1 MNTGTDRRA
10 KAALGESALTKDAVV
25 EIVGKQGAVQQPNFD
40 IIGFLKSNM
49 LFVVFVTLVI
59 VGTSTSE
66 YFLTPLNIA
75 NLLRSMAVPGILAL
89 GMTFVLLVARIDLS
103 VAALMIFAPVV
114 GVSIIDFTGDIMG
127 FRVLVRGNSYAGS
140 ATALIAIA
148 LIAGP
153 IIGLLNGIGVVYG
166 RITSFIMTLAMM
178 QALRG
183 LNYVLTN
190 GHAYYLQVPG
200 FTWIGKLQFF
210 SVPFSF
216 FIYILVTIMAML
228 VLRYTIVG
236 RRLMAIGG
244 DEKAAML
251 AGINVKFWIVFS
263 FIVCG
268 FCAGLAGVLFTSRLQ
283 SVDAPLALGFELTA
297 IAFAVVGGVSLSGG
311 RGSPYRAFL
320 GALVISTVLNIFNMW
335 GLNTWYQN
343 IATGGIVILVVML
356 DRFANERN
364 KKTRLVPV

>member
-1 MNTGTDRRA
+1 MNTNTTEHIEVVA
-10 KAALGESALTKDAVV
+10 VSKSPPTQSWSILT
-25 EIVGKQGAVQQPNFD
+25 
-40 IIGFLKSNM
+40 FLKSNM
-49 LFVVFVTLVI
+49 LLVVFAALVI
-59 VGTSTSE
+59 IGATTSE
-66 YFLTPLNIA
+66 YFLTPLNMA
-75 NLLRSMAVPGILAL
+75 NLLRSMVVPGILAL

-103 VAALMIFAPVV
+103 VAALMIFAPIV
-114 GVSIIDFTGDIMG
+114 GVAIMDVTGDIFG

-140 ATALIAIA
+140 AVALIAIA
-148 LIAGP
+148 LITGP
-153 IIGLLNGIGVVYG
+153 VIGFITGIGVVYG

-200 FTWIGKLQFF
+200 FTWIGKLQIFG
-210 SVPFSF
+210 VPFSF
-216 FIYILVTIMAML
+216 VIFTAICVLAML

-244 DEKAAML
+244 DEKAALL
-251 AGINVKFWIVFS
+251 AGINVKFWVIFTFVIS
-263 FIVCG
+263 G
-268 FCAGLAGVLFTSRLQ
+268 FCAGLAGILFTSRLQ

-311 RGSPYRAFL
+311 RGSPYRTFL
-320 GALVISTVLNIFNMW
+320 GALVISTMLNVFNMW

-343 IATGGIVILVVML
+343 IATGGIVILVVMI
-356 DRFANERN
+356 DRFTRERQRN
-364 KKTRLVPV
+364 TLQSAV